1 MRALWPILPLTLCAA
16 ALTSWSAPAV
26 PAAPAPAR
34 APQESDR
41 TWHEVA
47 IAPGAMWLAAVE
59 VNGRPMT
66 LLVDT
71 GASQNVISKRAAAA
85 AGIEGKFQMPAMGV
99 GAEMVSIAQ
108 LDTLKVGAWS
118 GTEQVCALMD
128 LSGAAA
134 SMPGLDGILGMPFLM
149 KFKFV
154 EFDFHRRVL
163 RLADFLPG
171 EERPPNMVE
180 EMLKGRQ
187 PKQRT
192 TPGEA
197 GPSGA
202 TLERAKGGL
211 RVTAVAAGSR
221 AEVAGLRVGD
231 LIEEIDEEAAEDPG
245 QLDARLKEIR
255 LGKVTV
261 TGLRD
266 GGAFKVRVP
275 ARLAKKGGR

>member
-16 ALTSWSAPAV
+16 ALSSWSASAV
-26 PAAPAPAR
+26 PAAPAA
-34 APQESDR
+34 APQEAER

-47 IAPGAMWLAAVE
+47 IQPGAMWLAAVE

-108 LDTLKVGAWS
+108 LDTLKVGNWS

-187 PKQRT
+187 PTKRP

-202 TLERAKGGL
+202 TLERATGGL
-211 RVTAVAAGSR
+211 RVTAVDAGSR
-221 AEVAGLRVGD
+221 AEAAGLRVGD

-245 QLDARLKEIR
+245 QLDARLKEVR

-261 TGLRD
+261 TGRRA